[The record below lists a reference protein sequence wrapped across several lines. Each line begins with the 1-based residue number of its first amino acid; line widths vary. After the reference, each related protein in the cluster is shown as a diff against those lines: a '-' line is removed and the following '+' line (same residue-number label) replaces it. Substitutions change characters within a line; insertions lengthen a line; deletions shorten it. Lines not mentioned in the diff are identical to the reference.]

1 MIANADDALLAGVR
15 AVLVGSGTALSMFGA
30 VLGEQGADVIRI
42 EAPARGDDLRRRGPF
57 AGDHSL
63 TWAVAAR
70 SSRSVTCALAHPE
83 GRALARRL
91 LEGAAVIGECLGPGG
106 LEALDLGLEGLR
118 GPRALVRFSGRGQA
132 GPEAAQEAPEVVA
145 LAMSG
150 LLGLTGQPERPP
162 VPFGVRLA
170 EQLAGVSGATAAL
183 AALLD
188 EPAGD
193 ELGPVVIDLATHS
206 AALRLTEWT
215 VAAYD
220 RLGVERHR
228 EGNRP
233 SSVAPLDV
241 YLTADGDHV
250 ALVGGSDA
258 NFARLVKAMDRED
271 LLSDERFA
279 SSDARVA
286 HGSEI
291 NGLVASWVHSQR
303 TDEVERRCLS
313 CGAPFGRVAGAPD
326 IFANAHLAARG
337 DLVTIDDPT
346 IGPHVQQAP
355 HPRVVGAAPIVPTP
369 APTLGQHNEQ
379 IWCDELGITPAELD
393 RLRASGI
400 V

>member
-1 MIANADDALLAGVR
+1 MIEEAPDALLTGVR
-15 AVLVGSGTALSMFGA
+15 VVLLGSGTALSMFGSM
-30 VLGEQGADVIRI
+30 LGEQGADVIRI
-42 EAPARGDDLRRRGPF
+42 EAPTTGDELRRRGPF

-70 SSRSVTCALAHPE
+70 STRSVTCDLTHPAGMALAV
-83 GRALARRL
+83 RL
-91 LEGAAVIGECLGPGG
+91 LERSTIVGECLGPGR
-106 LEALDLGLEGLR
+106 LDALGLQLDKLR
-118 GPRALVRFSGRGQA
+118 GPRVVVRFSGRGHA
-132 GPEAAQEAPEVVA
+132 GPSAALEAPELVA

-150 LLGLTGQPERPP
+150 LLALTGEPDRPP

-188 EPAGD
+188 ETPDDD
-193 ELGPVVIDLATHS
+193 EPVIVDLATHA

-220 RLGVERHR
+220 RFGTERRR

-241 YLTADGDHV
+241 YVTADGDHV
-250 ALVGGSDA
+250 AIVGGSDA
-258 NFARLVKAMDRED
+258 NFARLVKAMDRND
-271 LLSDERFA
+271 LLRDERYSTA
-279 SSDARVA
+279 AARVA
-286 HGSEI
+286 HGDEI
-291 NGLVASWVHSQR
+291 NDLVASWVKTHQ
-303 TDEVERRCLS
+303 TDEVERRCLES
-313 CGAPFGRVAGAPD
+313 GAPFGRVAGPAEILAD
-326 IFANAHLAARG
+326 AHLAARG
-337 DLVTIDDPT
+337 DLVVIDDPT

-355 HPRVVGAAPIVPTP
+355 HPRVIGATPIAPTP

-379 IWCDELGITPAELD
+379 VWCDEIGLTRGELAQLHALGI
-393 RLRASGI
+393 